1 MLRFHPG
8 QFICCILLAGLAFP
22 KAGSELKEVSD
33 SKYKPGQVWNYK
45 TRAGEESSTLTI
57 LRIDAMPD
65 DKRIVHIRVDG
76 IRLRNCR
83 GGPEPDQIQHMP
95 FERESLERSINKQ
108 IGTTEVP
115 DFKEGYDEWRK
126 GWDHGSAGIYLVT
139 VAQAVDVAEKTF
151 RQGIGC
157 SN

>member
-1 MLRFHPG
+1 MLRFHPR
-8 QFICCILLAGLAFP
+8 QFICCILLAVLAFP
-22 KAGSELKEVSD
+22 KAGPQLKEVSD
-33 SKYKPGQVWNYK
+33 SKYKPGQVWSYK
-45 TRAGEESSTLTI
+45 TRAGEESSVLTI

-108 IGTTEVP
+108 IRTTEVP
-115 DFKEGYDEWRK
+115 DFKEGYEEWRK
-126 GWDHGSAGIYLVT
+126 GWDQGRAGIYTIT
-139 VAQAVDVAEKTF
+139 VAEAVDVADKNF

-157 SN
+157 PN